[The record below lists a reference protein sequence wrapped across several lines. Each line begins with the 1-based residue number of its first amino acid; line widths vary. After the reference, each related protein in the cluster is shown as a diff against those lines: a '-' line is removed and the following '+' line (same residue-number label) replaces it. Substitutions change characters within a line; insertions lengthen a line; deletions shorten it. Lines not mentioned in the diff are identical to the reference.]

1 MKSYD
6 ELEEGKAQGQTRFV
20 FVMAAH
26 LLGVL
31 QCIIILTEAG
41 LQYHKA
47 LHTAAG
53 RTVGVTSCKVKAIA
67 RQVAR
72 DLLNTRNFTHMRC

>member
-1 MKSYD
+1 MTSLKKQKQKNQNPY
-6 ELEEGKAQGQTRFV
+6 V
-20 FVMAAH
+20 FVMTAH

-47 LHTAAG
+47 LHAVAG
-53 RTVGVTSCKVKAIA
+53 QTIEVTS
-67 RQVAR
+67 
-72 DLLNTRNFTHMRC
+72 

>member
-1 MKSYD
+1 MTSLKKQKQKNQNPY
-6 ELEEGKAQGQTRFV
+6 V
-20 FVMAAH
+20 FVMTAH

-47 LHTAAG
+47 LHAVAG
-53 RTVGVTSCKVKAIA
+53 QTIEVTSCKVDATA
-67 RQVAR
+67 RQVGR
-72 DLLNTRNFTHMRC
+72 DLLNKSKFTHMRC